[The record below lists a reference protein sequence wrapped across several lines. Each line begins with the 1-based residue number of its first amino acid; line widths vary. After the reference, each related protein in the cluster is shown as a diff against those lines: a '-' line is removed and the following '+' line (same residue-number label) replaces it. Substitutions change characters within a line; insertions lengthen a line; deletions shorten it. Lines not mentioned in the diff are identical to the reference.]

1 MKLLSIDI
9 GVKNLAHCLL
19 DSNEILDW
27 NVHNLTPTY
36 TCCSKATH
44 VLDGYMCKKCLLAKT
59 LPQLLCLCKG
69 HDIPFG
75 TKKEMIQR
83 IKKKWTPIEFTMSEL
98 GKQIMKVY
106 DPLEAHIVLVE
117 NQIGPLASKM
127 KGIQGMVVQY
137 WLMRGAEVHCISATN
152 KLKLYHS
159 GPTTYAER
167 KKLSIHYAKEV
178 LKEKEWDDAFFIKHK
193 KKDDLADTLLQAM
206 WFLNSHNLDMEKNRL
221 EKSRLEQL
229 RLQKRLE
236 SATVT
241 DF

>member
-19 DSNEILDW
+19 DVSNSCILDW

-44 VLDGYMCKKCLLAKT
+44 VLGGYMCKKCVTKT
-59 LPQLLCLCKG
+59 LPQLLCLCKE

-75 TKKEMIQR
+75 TKKEMIQG
-83 IKKKWTPIEFTMSEL
+83 IKKKWVPIEFTMSEL
-98 GKQIMKVY
+98 GKQIMKAY

-152 KLKLYHS
+152 KLKLYHA

-178 LKEKEWDDAFFIKHK
+178 LKEKEWDDAFFMKHK

-206 WFLNSHNLDMEKNRL
+206 WFINKDLKDTKV
-221 EKSRLEQL
+221 Q
-229 RLQKRLE
+229 QKIEAVL
-236 SATVT
+236 S
-241 DF
+241 